1 MVKVGRKFFFN
12 QAHVK
17 KNRLI
22 TIISIIVVAA
32 IILIT
37 FFSTNYFYDKNNEKP
52 NAKVQLKEFVEV
64 EIFGSMPS
72 ILSYFKIL
80 ENVRLNDIQINYDKD
95 FTYDEDLSACTDE
108 EKNTI
113 NKIRNQEII
122 VENNVDYFKC
132 LNFIPNKTGYYDV
145 NFDINGTKLKT
156 QLRII
161 DTQAPVLTTKN
172 INITNEESYYA
183 NDFAN
188 TCTDNSKQECYIE
201 FYNPDR
207 GQRIDYSK
215 YKNPGTYEIKIVAKD
230 SAGNKTEPQTAT
242 LTINEVKYYTVTF
255 NSNGGSAVDS
265 QRIREGERAFSA
277 YPTRN
282 GYYFDGWLLGKSKF
296 NFENPINSDITLT
309 ASWKKIPTVGGGGGS
324 SSSGGGGSYSSGG
337 SSSSSDKCEYG
348 TYDDTYED
356 ISISATLINGR
367 SMSDCADRN
376 MGKNDETFQSLNYE
390 MNRILDKEIGT
401 DKSPGTLLKE
411 IKDYH
416 ANVKY
421 IYIERNIKGISNQKG
436 GFIGIK
442 ASIIVYQTDEHN
454 TFYKEIDTY
463 DVYDCTL
470 TSCKIY

>member
-22 TIISIIVVAA
+22 TIISIVVVLI

-37 FFSTNYFYDKNNEKP
+37 FFSTNYFYDKNNDKP
-52 NAKVQLKEFVEV
+52 NAKVQLKEYVEV
-64 EIFGSMPS
+64 EIYGSMPS

-80 ENVRLNDIQINYDKD
+80 ENVQVNNIQITYDED

-108 EKNTI
+108 EKDTI
-113 NKIRNQEII
+113 NKIRNQEIV

-132 LNFIPNKTGYYDV
+132 LKFIPNKTGNYDV
-145 NFDINGTKLKT
+145 NFDISGNKLKT

-172 INITNEESYYA
+172 ITITDEDSYYA

-215 YKNPGTYEIKIVAKD
+215 YKNPGTYEIKIIAKD
-230 SAGNKTEPQTAT
+230 SAGNETEPQTAT

-296 NFENPINSDITLT
+296 NFENPIKSDITLT
-309 ASWKKIPTVGGGGGS
+309 ANWKKISTPSIGGGGGS
-324 SSSGGGGSYSSGG
+324 IGGGGGYSGGGSST
-337 SSSSSDKCEYG
+337 DKCPYG
-348 TYDDTYED
+348 TYDDTYAD
-356 ISISATLINGR
+356 VSMSATLINGK
-367 SMSDCADRN
+367 SMSDCSERSEGNSDS
-376 MGKNDETFQSLNYE
+376 TFLRLTSIANNIVNKATGPGGELYE
-390 MNRILDKEIGT
+390 DARYYYGNQINLSFTNHITGVLT
-401 DKSPGTLLKE
+401 D
-411 IKDYH
+411 
-416 ANVKY
+416 
-421 IYIERNIKGISNQKG
+421 KG
-436 GFIGIK
+436 GFAGVYIK
-442 ASIIVYQTDEHN
+442 ITLKNSDTGQLL
-454 TFYKEIDTY
+454 DTY
-463 DVYDCTL
+463 EAYDCTN
-470 TSCKIY
+470 TSCNFY